1 MVCFFIPYRNDYS
14 AKTRRIHMP
23 TLGPLELVLIVVAL
37 ILVFGVGKLGDV
49 GKSLGRG
56 IREFR
61 QEVGNPNSNPN
72 GVKKVD
78 LIEESEQPKN
88 S

>member
-1 MVCFFIPYRNDYS
+1 
-14 AKTRRIHMP
+14 MP

-37 ILVFGVGKLGDV
+37 VLVFGVGKLGDV

-61 QEVGNPNSNPN
+61 QEVGSNN
-72 GVKKVD
+72 KQNDRLEDRLKDEV
-78 LIEESEQPKN
+78 
-88 S
+88 

>member
-1 MVCFFIPYRNDYS
+1 
-14 AKTRRIHMP
+14 MP

-49 GKSLGRG
+49 GRSLGRG

-61 QEVGNPNSNPN
+61 QEVGNNNSSS
-72 GVKKVD
+72 VKKVD
-78 LIEESEQPKN
+78 LIEESEQQK
-88 S
+88 SS

>member
-1 MVCFFIPYRNDYS
+1 
-14 AKTRRIHMP
+14 MP

-37 ILVFGVGKLGDV
+37 VLVFGVGKLGDV

-61 QEVGNPNSNPN
+61 QEVGNNNS
-72 GVKKVD
+72 GSVKKVD
-78 LIEESEQPKN
+78 LIEESEQPK
-88 S
+88 SS

>member
-1 MVCFFIPYRNDYS
+1 
-14 AKTRRIHMP
+14 MP

-61 QEVGNPNSNPN
+61 QEVGNPNNN
-72 GVKKVD
+72 ANATGVKKVD
-78 LIEESEQPKN
+78 LIEESEQPK
-88 S
+88 SS

>member
-1 MVCFFIPYRNDYS
+1 
-14 AKTRRIHMP
+14 MP

-61 QEVGNPNSNPN
+61 QEVGNPNNN
-72 GVKKVD
+72 ANATGVKKVD

>member
-1 MVCFFIPYRNDYS
+1 
-14 AKTRRIHMP
+14 MP
-23 TLGPLELVLIVVAL
+23 TLGPLELMLIVVAL

-61 QEVGNPNSNPN
+61 QEVGNNNSSS
-72 GVKKVD
+72 VKKVELVD
-78 LIEESEQPKN
+78 ESEQPKN

>member
-1 MVCFFIPYRNDYS
+1 
-14 AKTRRIHMP
+14 MP
-23 TLGPLELVLIVVAL
+23 TLGPLELVLIIIAL
-37 ILVFGVGKLGDV
+37 VLVFGVGKLGDI

-61 QEVGNPNSNPN
+61 QEVGNGNNNNPA

-78 LIEESEQPKN
+78 LIEESEQPK
-88 S
+88 SS

>member
-1 MVCFFIPYRNDYS
+1 
-14 AKTRRIHMP
+14 MP
-23 TLGPLELVLIVVAL
+23 TLGPLELMLIVVAL

-61 QEVGNPNSNPN
+61 QEVGNNNS
-72 GVKKVD
+72 GAVKKVELVD
-78 LIEESEQPKN
+78 ESEQPK
-88 S
+88 SS

>member
-1 MVCFFIPYRNDYS
+1 
-14 AKTRRIHMP
+14 MP

-37 ILVFGVGKLGDV
+37 VLVFGVGKLGDV

-61 QEVGNPNSNPN
+61 QEVGNNNSNS
-72 GVKKVD
+72 VKKVD
-78 LIEESEQPKN
+78 LIEESEQTK
-88 S
+88 SS